1 MADEINAS
9 PDATAESIEKPHYHE
24 VSGTLQ
30 VFLGLFTLIF
40 VMILGKCS
48 IFNWIPTRPIATYIA
63 VYFTVFAREW
73 INLRLYAYCT
83 MTFIRIV

>member
-9 PDATAESIEKPHYHE
+9 PDAAAESIEKPHYHE

-48 IFNWIPTRPIATYIA
+48 IPTRPTY
-63 VYFTVFAREW
+63 
-73 INLRLYAYCT
+73 LYSCILHSFRTRMDKFKVVCILYYD
-83 MTFIRIV
+83 IYSYI